1 MNVFTGMGRLTRDP
15 ELRKTTS
22 GIEVASFT
30 IAINRRFKNANG
42 EYEADFLPCVAW
54 RGTATFIS
62 NYFHKGS
69 MIGIVG
75 SVQTRKW
82 DDQEGKTHYATEVI
96 VEQAHFC
103 GSKSDSSGG
112 GYHAP
117 AQTNVTQGTP
127 LPDDADTTLPFD
139 I

>member
-54 RGTATFIS
+54 RGTATFIN

-82 DDQEGKTHYATEVI
+82 EDNEGKTHTATDIV
-96 VEQAHFC
+96 VEQAHFT
-103 GSKSDSSGG
+103 GSKVVESKPAFTPESQ
-112 GYHAP
+112 P
-117 AQTNVTQGTP
+117 AQGDP
-127 LPDDADTTLPFD
+127 FPDDDTSLPFD